1 MALVPKINICVNT
14 KCASIDVYEE
24 TSPYHSTTNLEGWRN
39 SSVVS
44 GTEWIDTS
52 EITAADLKIYDYTG
66 VTLHTTVALK
76 SATVDVYA
84 AVIGAPAPGRFLAAS
99 AVAFTYGDGV
109 YKLTYTVAK
118 SAVVFT
124 NIPQYELVTCSICSC
139 IDGLKAKLVTGCD
152 GLTLADTKEKIDQL
166 QLILYGIETAFSCA
180 DFVTATSLIAS
191 AKTICDNLCDCGC
204 GDCA

>member
-24 TSPYHSTTNLEGWRN
+24 TSPYHAANNPEGW
-39 SSVVS
+39 VAS
-44 GTEWIDTS
+44 GTVAANISTAQ
-52 EITAADLKIYDYTG
+52 ITAADLKVYDHTG
-66 VTLHTTVALK
+66 VTLQTTVVLK
-76 SATVDVYA
+76 SGSVDVYA
-84 AVIGAPAPGRFLAAS
+84 GVAGAPQPGRFLAAS

-109 YKLTYTVAK
+109 YKLTYTVTGN
-118 SAVVFT
+118 STTFT
-124 NIPQYELVTCSICSC
+124 NEPQYELVTCSIVEC
-139 IDGLKAKLVTGCD
+139 INGLKSKLVTECD
-152 GLTLADTKEKIDQL
+152 GVKLIDTKEKIDQL
-166 QLILYGIETAFSCA
+166 ELILYGIKTAFSCA

>member
-44 GTEWIDTS
+44 TAWIDTS
-52 EITAADLKIYDYTG
+52 EIT
-66 VTLHTTVALK
+66 
-76 SATVDVYA
+76 
-84 AVIGAPAPGRFLAAS
+84 
-99 AVAFTYGDGV
+99 
-109 YKLTYTVAK
+109 TYTVTGN
-118 SAVVFT
+118 STTFT

>member
-24 TSPYHSTTNLEGWRN
+24 TSPYHAANNPEGWRN
-39 SSVVS
+39 SSA
-44 GTEWIDTS
+44 GAWLDTS
-52 EITAADLKIYDYTG
+52 EITAADLKIYDHTG
-66 VTLHTTVALK
+66 ATLQTTVTLK
-76 SATVDVYA
+76 SGSVDVYA
-84 AVIGAPAPGRFLAAS
+84 GVIGAPAPGRFLAAS
-99 AVAFTYGDGV
+99 AAAFTYGDGV

-118 SAVVFT
+118 SATVYT
-124 NIPQYELVTCSICSC
+124 NEPQYELVTCSIVEC
-139 IDGLKAKLVTGCD
+139 INGLKSKLVTECD
-152 GLTLADTKEKIDQL
+152 GVKLIDTKEKIDQL
-166 QLILYGIETAFSCA
+166 ELILYGIETAFSCA

>member
-24 TSPYHSTTNLEGWRN
+24 TSPYHSTTNLEGWKN
-39 SSVVS
+39 SSVS
-44 GTEWIDTS
+44 GIAWIDTS

-99 AVAFTYGDGV
+99 AVAFTVGDGV

-124 NIPQYELVTCSICSC
+124 NIPQYELVTCS
-139 IDGLKAKLVTGCD
+139 
-152 GLTLADTKEKIDQL
+152 
-166 QLILYGIETAFSCA
+166 ILYGIETAFSCA

>member
-24 TSPYHSTTNLEGWRN
+24 TSPYHSTTNLEGWKN
-39 SSVVS
+39 SSVS
-44 GTEWIDTS
+44 GIAWIDTS

-66 VTLHTTVALK
+66 VTLQTTVTLK
-76 SATVDVYA
+76 SGSVDVYTG
-84 AVIGAPAPGRFLAAS
+84 VEGAPQPGRFLAAS

-109 YKLTYTVAK
+109 YKLTYTVTGN
-118 SAVVFT
+118 STTFT